1 MYPRFMN
8 RRFPGV
14 DPYLEDPAFWR
25 DFHESFIIY
34 LRDAIT
40 SQLPETYDVRIDER
54 INLMGTGET
63 AEAQFLPDLTM
74 SWKPPATAGA
84 PQSDT
89 GGVAVAEPVTV
100 PILMLDEE
108 RVSYLEILHRPDQQ
122 LVTTMEL
129 LSPSNKVD
137 PGYREY
143 MTKRNIILHEPV
155 HLVELDF
162 LLGGKRLP
170 MRSPLPPGDCYAIVS
185 RCSTRPNAEVYAWS
199 LRDPLPAIRVPL
211 RAPDPD
217 LVLDLAVVYEETF
230 RRGRYWRSLR
240 YGQPLHLPLTADTA
254 EWIAACVAMS

>member
-1 MYPRFMN
+1 MT

-25 DFHESFIIY
+25 DFRRSFIVY
-34 LRDAIT
+34 CSDAMN
-40 SQLPETYDVRIDER
+40 QLVPDSYDVRI
-54 INLMGTGET
+54 NLRSLRPHSIGNENRP
-63 AEAQFLPDLTM
+63 L
-74 SWKPPATAGA
+74 
-84 PQSDT
+84 
-89 GGVAVAEPVTV
+89 
-100 PILMLDEE
+100 IMLDEE

-155 HLVELDF
+155 HLVEFDF

-170 MRSPLPPGDCYAIVS
+170 MRSSLPPGDCYAIVS
-185 RCSTRPNAEVYAWS
+185 RCSTRPNAEVYAWF
-199 LRDPLPAIRVPL
+199 LRDSLPAIRVPL

-217 LVLDLAVVYEETF
+217 LVLDLSAVYAETF
-230 RRGRYWRSLR
+230 RRGRYGRSLR
-240 YGQPLHLPLTADTA
+240 YGQPLQVPLAPEAA
-254 EWIAACVAMS
+254 EWIAARVAEH